1 MEDKLGCLL
10 WVLLGGV
17 VILLWLGW
25 NSKLR
30 YAIQYGADFDR
41 ITISDAPHDCDWDRA
56 PLGNKGCHY
65 KKDVVVIKVGTDP
78 KTGKPIVSY
87 DEGKTWT
94 FTTADSPVTP
104 SVTIY
109 YEKVEDQ

>member
-1 MEDKLGCLL
+1 MEEWRGCLL

-17 VILLWLGW
+17 VILLWWGQ

-30 YAIQYGADFDR
+30 YAIQYGVDFDR
-41 ITISDAPHDCDWDRA
+41 ITIEDAPHDCDWDRA

-65 KKDVVVIKVGTDP
+65 KKDVVVIKVRTDS
-78 KTGKPIVSY
+78 TGARLVSY

-94 FTTADSPVTP
+94 FTTADSPVTS

-109 YEKVEDQ
+109 YEKVEGQ